1 MYGLVLA
8 ASMHNTPGV
17 ELGKLKKGKKEESL
31 DDQLIKIEKN
41 RKLDANQITD
51 QIY

>member
-8 ASMHNTPGV
+8 ASLHNTPGV
-17 ELGKLKKGKKEESL
+17 ELGKLKKGKKEVSL
-31 DDQLIKIEKN
+31 DDQLKKIGAN

-51 QIY
+51 KIY